1 MGLVFAF
8 IAVLWSAIRS
18 GSNKFFASADDGAA
32 TEGEDGEEGGGKAD
46 DERQE
51 VTYSYSQ
58 FHVMFALAAMYI
70 AMLLT
75 QWGFVDTHSGEGQA
89 VSLRLQDSSG
99 SVWIKVVASWLCYV
113 IYGWA
118 ILAPPMMP

>member
-1 MGLVFAF
+1 MEVEAGPSLDWATDPEGPG
-8 IAVLWSAIRS
+8 AC
-18 GSNKFFASADDGAA
+18 GAA
-32 TEGEDGEEGGGKAD
+32 AEEDGTVVEGTKHTR
-46 DERQE
+46 DEVVE
-51 VTYSYSQ
+51 VQYSYSQ
-58 FHVMFALAAMYI
+58 FHIMFALAAMYI

-99 SVWIKVVASWLCYV
+99 SVWIKIVASWLCFV

-118 ILAPPMMP
+118 MLAPPMMPDRDFT